1 MFRDHEMSEYQ
12 QQIICP
18 TFTGSVGIYF
28 RTKCS
33 RAVTEYSR
41 TNSVM
46 INSGLYANVCYNSA
60 HKLYHIRHCT

>member
-18 TFTGSVGIYF
+18 TFTATVSVYF
-28 RTKCS
+28 RTKCL
-33 RAVTEYSR
+33 RALTESSR

-46 INSGLYANVCYNSA
+46 ISSGLYTNVC
-60 HKLYHIRHCT
+60 